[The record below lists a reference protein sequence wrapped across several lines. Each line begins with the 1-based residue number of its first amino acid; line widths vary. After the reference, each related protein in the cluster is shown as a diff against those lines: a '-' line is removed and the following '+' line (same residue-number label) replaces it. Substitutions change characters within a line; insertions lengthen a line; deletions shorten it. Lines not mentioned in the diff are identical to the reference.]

1 MAQTY
6 LQIQQQI
13 AALQRESEI
22 MRLAEV
28 RIAIDKARAIIS
40 RFALTAEQLGLS
52 ASDSAVPA
60 PAHPAPVKKAA
71 AKKTSAKKTSAKKV
85 SAKQKATLVL
95 AAPVAAPVTA
105 KKAPATKKAMKPV
118 VKKAAASA
126 KKTATPAA
134 PAEAPLKPAP
144 AANKTGPK
152 YTSAIRY
159 RDGDDNSWSGFGPK
173 PKWLVAGIAAGRTLE
188 SFAVGK

>member
-71 AKKTSAKKTSAKKV
+71 AKKTSAKKV